1 MTPTPPTALPVATP
15 FGERLRAATA
25 RRGPLCVGVDP
36 HAALLREWGLG
47 EDVAALERF
56 CGTVT
61 EALAD
66 RVAVVKPQSAFFER
80 FGSRGVAVL
89 ERTVADFREAGALV
103 LLDVKRGDIGSTM
116 GAYAEAYLAPDA
128 PLFCDAVT
136 LSPYLGYEALRPALD
151 LATASGSGVFVLA
164 RTSNPEGGEV
174 QRARRSDGL
183 GVAADV
189 LARLARDNAAT
200 AVGSPFGSFGAGGGA
215 TLAGV
220 PGGVGGDGADGAL
233 THADLDIGGPL
244 LLPGLGAQG
253 ARPEDLPA
261 LLGPALPAALPSVSR
276 DVLRRGPDRG
286 ALRAATDRWSGEL
299 AAVIG

>member
-1 MTPTPPTALPVATP
+1 M
-15 FGERLRAATA
+15 RAATA
-25 RRGPLCVGVDP
+25 ARGPLCVGVDP
-36 HAALLREWGLG
+36 HAGLLREWGLG
-47 EDVAALERF
+47 EDIGGLERF

-66 RVAVVKPQSAFFER
+66 KVAVVKPQSAFFER
-80 FGSRGVAVL
+80 FGSRGIAVL
-89 ERTVADFREAGALV
+89 ERTVADFRAAGALV

-116 GAYAEAYLAPDA
+116 GAYADAYLDPAA
-128 PLFCDAVT
+128 PLFSDAVT
-136 LSPYLGYEALRPALD
+136 LSPYLGFEALRPALD
-151 LATASGSGVFVLA
+151 LARASGSGVFVLA
-164 RTSNPEGGEV
+164 RTSNPEGGPL
-174 QRARRSDGL
+174 QRARCADGR

-189 LARLARDNAAT
+189 LARLARENAAT
-200 AVGSPFGSFGAGGGA
+200 AAGSPFGSFGAVVGA

-220 PGGVGGDGADGAL
+220 PGGVGAHEGDGGDGGL

-276 DVLRRGPDRG
+276 DVLRHGPDRG
-286 ALRAATDRWSGEL
+286 ALRSATDRWIGEL